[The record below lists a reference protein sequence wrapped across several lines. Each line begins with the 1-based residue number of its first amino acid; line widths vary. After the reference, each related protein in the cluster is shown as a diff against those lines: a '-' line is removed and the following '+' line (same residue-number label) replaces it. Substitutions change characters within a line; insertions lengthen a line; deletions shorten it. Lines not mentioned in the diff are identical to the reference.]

1 MLGRLRVARI
11 GDRADWQNGAHCGVR
26 FRRLLTLG
34 VGCALLAAPRQLLAF
49 PPNEPPDSTT
59 ATVPANNEAMLLFSR
74 VEQAIQQA
82 DWRLVLALR
91 ERLMGMGNELV
102 IAPPGRTYYPIW
114 RQATKLFERLPPEG
128 RDLYRQTYEAEAA
141 ARLREIVPG
150 GDLSALRDLFRTY
163 AGLSIWPAIGAE
175 LTAQLLDQGQYGDA
189 IETIQ
194 VLNAAQ
200 SQMPPERRMQLVAA
214 LGCLGHWQAAREHL
228 DRLSATEAMQQPPWP
243 ERLAALRA
251 WVAEASTSAGQA
263 ANGAANLSPA
273 LAAGLWWEALEPAS
287 DNGACEDDLGMAEAI
302 ALTRRLPLQT
312 AVLEGDI
319 LVTRGRGAIW
329 AFDALTLR
337 PQWHVRELAWAVTP
351 GERFDSSLVP
361 SGMILGLGGQV
372 EGLSADANA
381 LLSDALRHAL
391 STGNELV
398 FTIEATAS
406 GSSEE
411 DDFGV
416 ARFGGMDYAPPP
428 NELVARDLATGNV
441 VWRRGSDPAD
451 ALYGVSFQDVPI
463 VVRDRLCV
471 PLVRAGEL
479 HLCLLAP
486 SDGATVAE
494 VEVVGPPTYFTR
506 TGGRCQ
512 LVSDES
518 TVFVATGNGVVAAL
532 SSGDLTWKWATTYPS
547 TLAARRSAGWWPP
560 PQPSREVSIDR
571 PLLTGELLVLAPA
584 DAASIFALERA
595 TGRQRWRIQRRTD
608 VSLVGATNS
617 GVLLAGNSLT
627 HVDAND
633 GATVLWR
640 TVPLEISGRPAVGE
654 DRIFVPTRD
663 GVVTVDSHTG
673 KILSEPGQGEI
684 RDPNRCANT
693 SPPAGGAL
701 SPELFSRRLPAAN
714 LVAAADAV
722 FAISPNCL
730 VKFPDIVAARK
741 SCAELLAMDPG
752 DERARYAEIWLELLS
767 GDPAAA
773 LAKAEEF
780 QPNDVALAA
789 GREKVLTDIFVS
801 LSDSLSDH
809 TQALALLRRATRL
822 AQCEDVSARLALL
835 IGRLLEQGGH
845 WAEAAQ
851 QYQELLAQCRHSMIP
866 IAGDPQAAQAVWLQA
881 VSRLRM
887 AARQIAPEVRDQLWQ
902 AWLDSGSPELLQR
915 LRLATEDLKW
925 QEEIDR
931 ALLVSS
937 LPLEIRARYATPD
950 DPSLPHEKRRE
961 LHLARWELH
970 VRLGLLAEAEADQR
984 FWAEQMIS
992 AGQSDASQPAASQ
1005 PGARASDAL
1014 ARRVRTIERAMAELA
1029 GAVAGPLDRELTGRY
1044 AWKLPNAELIMDAS
1058 RPQAGPTV
1066 LVRHSEDQIIGVH
1079 NVVLGGQ
1086 CKEILELSEC
1096 DPYDPT
1102 QARIAAAWWAG
1113 GEDLDEENTR
1123 TFWRC
1128 ATNGHMAAVAVQ
1140 DGLFGLGLG
1149 CARGADKLWHR
1160 TLAEWG
1166 GIAAHPGEA
1175 LAGGTAGVY
1184 VGWRQDRVALLD
1196 WADGSPRWE
1205 RSLPGLRIDQLLSL
1219 GERLII
1225 VGRDGDVVSVD
1236 ANCGDDLRSLSPVGG
1251 APRAVTTAGETLVVW
1266 TEDRV
1271 GGYDP
1276 ATFVCRWLRPSRGVE
1291 DYKCVAGSNWVLY
1304 RDQGEAQ
1311 WGLIDADTGDPVFA
1325 GRWGE
1330 FGGTLT
1336 AAAKDGGRLLIA
1348 AFSRKAASSDAA
1360 PMVHLA
1366 AFDAES
1372 GAQLWERD
1380 VPTLARVNQTQLQ
1393 ASADLIP
1400 VLVARSDYEYTET
1413 RNYNAL
1419 ALCVVDKES
1428 GAVTEPVSIMDDFRG
1443 TQGRCAAYLLATPS
1457 RIIVQ
1462 ANGTIAAYGPVSGRQ

>member
-547 TLAARRSAGWWPP
+547 TLAARP
-560 PQPSREVSIDR
+560 
-571 PLLTGELLVLAPA
+571 
-584 DAASIFALERA
+584 
-595 TGRQRWRIQRRTD
+595 
-608 VSLVGATNS
+608 
-617 GVLLAGNSLT
+617 
-627 HVDAND
+627 
-633 GATVLWR
+633 
-640 TVPLEISGRPAVGE
+640 
-654 DRIFVPTRD
+654 
-663 GVVTVDSHTG
+663 
-673 KILSEPGQGEI
+673 
-684 RDPNRCANT
+684 
-693 SPPAGGAL
+693 
-701 SPELFSRRLPAAN
+701 RRL
-714 LVAAADAV
+714 VA
-722 FAISPNCL
+722 S
-730 VKFPDIVAARK
+730 
-741 SCAELLAMDPG
+741 
-752 DERARYAEIWLELLS
+752 
-767 GDPAAA
+767 AAA
-773 LAKAEEF
+773 L
-780 QPNDVALAA
+780 
-789 GREKVLTDIFVS
+789 T
-801 LSDSLSDH
+801 
-809 TQALALLRRATRL
+809 
-822 AQCEDVSARLALL
+822 
-835 IGRLLEQGGH
+835 
-845 WAEAAQ
+845 
-851 QYQELLAQCRHSMIP
+851 
-866 IAGDPQAAQAVWLQA
+866 
-881 VSRLRM
+881 
-887 AARQIAPEVRDQLWQ
+887 
-902 AWLDSGSPELLQR
+902 
-915 LRLATEDLKW
+915 
-925 QEEIDR
+925 
-931 ALLVSS
+931 
-937 LPLEIRARYATPD
+937 
-950 DPSLPHEKRRE
+950 
-961 LHLARWELH
+961 
-970 VRLGLLAEAEADQR
+970 
-984 FWAEQMIS
+984 
-992 AGQSDASQPAASQ
+992 
-1005 PGARASDAL
+1005 
-1014 ARRVRTIERAMAELA
+1014 
-1029 GAVAGPLDRELTGRY
+1029 
-1044 AWKLPNAELIMDAS
+1044 
-1058 RPQAGPTV
+1058 
-1066 LVRHSEDQIIGVH
+1066 
-1079 NVVLGGQ
+1079 
-1086 CKEILELSEC
+1086 
-1096 DPYDPT
+1096 
-1102 QARIAAAWWAG
+1102 
-1113 GEDLDEENTR
+1113 
-1123 TFWRC
+1123 
-1128 ATNGHMAAVAVQ
+1128 
-1140 DGLFGLGLG
+1140 
-1149 CARGADKLWHR
+1149 
-1160 TLAEWG
+1160 
-1166 GIAAHPGEA
+1166 
-1175 LAGGTAGVY
+1175 
-1184 VGWRQDRVALLD
+1184 
-1196 WADGSPRWE
+1196 
-1205 RSLPGLRIDQLLSL
+1205 
-1219 GERLII
+1219 
-1225 VGRDGDVVSVD
+1225 
-1236 ANCGDDLRSLSPVGG
+1236 
-1251 APRAVTTAGETLVVW
+1251 
-1266 TEDRV
+1266 
-1271 GGYDP
+1271 
-1276 ATFVCRWLRPSRGVE
+1276 
-1291 DYKCVAGSNWVLY
+1291 
-1304 RDQGEAQ
+1304 
-1311 WGLIDADTGDPVFA
+1311 
-1325 GRWGE
+1325 
-1330 FGGTLT
+1330 
-1336 AAAKDGGRLLIA
+1336 
-1348 AFSRKAASSDAA
+1348 
-1360 PMVHLA
+1360 
-1366 AFDAES
+1366 
-1372 GAQLWERD
+1372 
-1380 VPTLARVNQTQLQ
+1380 
-1393 ASADLIP
+1393 
-1400 VLVARSDYEYTET
+1400 
-1413 RNYNAL
+1413 
-1419 ALCVVDKES
+1419 
-1428 GAVTEPVSIMDDFRG
+1428 
-1443 TQGRCAAYLLATPS
+1443 
-1457 RIIVQ
+1457 
-1462 ANGTIAAYGPVSGRQ
+1462 